1 MLRATLRA
9 TAKQPGAPTKAE
21 GAGTADG
28 AAKKEG
34 DGSEEEK

>member
-9 TAKQPGAPTKAE
+9 TAKQPGASTKAE